1 MFEFIGSVFNTLIGK
16 PIFNLL
22 IIIIALL
29 PGHNL
34 GWAIVIFTILVR
46 LALYPLLKK
55 QLHHAMAMRKL
66 QPEIKRIKK
75 EAKGDRQKE
84 YALMT
89 ELYKEREVRP
99 FASIGILLAQLPILL
114 ALFYAINKIVQD
126 STTVVSNAYG
136 WVQNLPF
143 IEDLASGAAQLD
155 TVFLGFVD
163 LTQTAAG
170 DGSWGALVLV
180 IGSVI
185 VQYYQSKQL
194 MMTDKDARGLRQI
207 LKDSSQGKE
216 VDQTEIQAATSK
228 FTLYVIPLFLFIVAI
243 NLAAALSLYW
253 LVGGIIALIQQTRIL
268 RRDFAEMEAIAAAP
282 NIKAK
287 TKAKKAKKA
296 ELIEKPAAATI
307 KEPKVHKKTGV
318 KTYVKTADTPTP
330 KPTKPKQKKS
340 SKKKSKKK
348 RR

>member
-1 MFEFIGSVFNTLIGK
+1 MFQFIGSVFNALIGK

-34 GWAIVIFTILVR
+34 GWAIVIFTVLVR

-66 QPEIKRIKK
+66 QPEIRRIKK
-75 EAKGDRQKE
+75 ESKGDRQKE
-84 YALMT
+84 YALMQ
-89 ELYKEREVRP
+89 ELYKEREIKP

-114 ALFYAINKIVQD
+114 ALFYAINTIIKD
-126 STTVVSNAYG
+126 PTTVVSNAYF

-143 IEDLASGAAQLD
+143 IENLASGASQLD

-163 LTQTAAG
+163 LTQSFSG
-170 DGSWGALVLV
+170 DGSLGALVLV

-185 VQYYQSKQL
+185 VQFYQSRQL

-228 FTLYVIPLFLFIVAI
+228 FTLYVIPLFLFFVAI
-243 NLAAALSLYW
+243 NLAAAISLYW
-253 LVGGIIALIQQTRIL
+253 LVGGVIAIIQQTRIL
-268 RRDFAEMEAIAAAP
+268 KKDVEEMETLAVTNP
-282 NIKAK
+282 QSSKKSKKSKAK
-287 TKAKKAKKA
+287 EA
-296 ELIEKPAAATI
+296 EIVSAPAVVAQ
-307 KEPKVHKKTGV
+307 PKVDKKTGV
-318 KTYVKTADTPTP
+318 KTYIKTDDTPA
-330 KPTKPKQKKS
+330 PTKTQKPKNKS

>member
-1 MFEFIGSVFNTLIGK
+1 
-16 PIFNLL
+16 
-22 IIIIALL
+22 
-29 PGHNL
+29 
-34 GWAIVIFTILVR
+34 
-46 LALYPLLKK
+46 
-55 QLHHAMAMRKL
+55 MAMRKL

-170 DGSWGALVLV
+170 DGSLGALVLV

-228 FTLYVIPLFLFIVAI
+228 FTLYIIPLFLFFVAI

-268 RRDFAEMEAIAAAP
+268 KRDFAEMEAIAAAP
-282 NIKAK
+282 SVK

-296 ELIEKPAAATI
+296 EIVKEPVPAVVA